1 MVSWTSG
8 PDGRMKHDMN
18 NRLGGRRKLGS
29 ARDDKT
35 FDQLGDRDGA
45 HDAPSPSVPPSDVTE
60 RTDKISTVGMRDRMA

>member
-1 MVSWTSG
+1 M
-8 PDGRMKHDMN
+8 
-18 NRLGGRRKLGS
+18 LGGRRKLGS

-60 RTDKISTVGMRDRMA
+60 RTDKISTVGMRDRMG